1 MFQGIREQMGRVE
14 NRLQE
19 VENAGNVQ
27 PHRLQFLR
35 AELEDIRQE
44 LQVLE
49 NHVRVQQRQDNANNG
64 NDGK

>member
-1 MFQGIREQMGRVE
+1 MGRVE

-44 LQVLE
+44 LQMLE